1 MNKEQLID
9 AYSLLA
15 SSNNL
20 TQVRNNVFVNTAGVE
35 FYLDKYGFHTI
46 TKYNNTTVV
55 RLIEKLQHYNT
66 TAKNLSVFAE
76 VVGKKSKTRIRQILS
91 IKTLTSDEKLNL
103 IWKYIDTP
111 VEEIARIID
120 QALLIEDKFKV
131 KP

>member
-103 IWKYIDTP
+103 IWEYIDTP